1 MELSA
6 DYNKGMEP
14 GIEMNAG
21 FDKEMEPEMEL
32 SAGFD
37 KGMGAETEMSVND
50 DKGMEPGIKLS
61 AGFDK
66 EIETE
71 TSINDDK
78 GMGAETETSVNYD
91 KEIKET
97 GTSVNYNKE
106 TESGTGKSVFF
117 QRDTADNE
125 IRGRKHTESGN
136 GTNANKK
143 KVTRQEKRER
153 QMMEIQRLMDE
164 NGGVVKTSQL
174 YTLGMDYR
182 RIQTFVDYG
191 VIERVKNGYYSMN
204 FHKKREEDIIATM
217 FPDCVLSMESA
228 LYCHHYLKNRPFK
241 WTVAVD
247 KNTSKSRFKMD
258 YPLVQ
263 PYYTEPEVLQMGVV
277 KMEFGSS
284 EMSVYCKERLICD
297 VLKYENRMNRED
309 LQQALRAFLMDKN
322 KDIAKL
328 LAYAKERKVLSKV
341 RNQIGVWL

>member
-50 DKGMEPGIKLS
+50 DKGMEPEIEMS
-61 AGFDK
+61 ADFDK

-71 TSINDDK
+71 TS
-78 GMGAETETSVNYD
+78 MNYD
-91 KEIKET
+91 KEMEEGT
-97 GTSVNYNKE
+97 ETSVNYNKE

-153 QMMEIQRLMDE
+153 QVMEIQRLMDE

>member
-1 MELSA
+1 MEPGMELSA

-78 GMGAETETSVNYD
+78 GMGAETETSVNY
-91 KEIKET
+91 
-97 GTSVNYNKE
+97 NKE
-106 TESGTGKSVFF
+106 TESGTGKGVFF

-136 GTNANKK
+136 GTNDNKK

-153 QMMEIQRLMDE
+153 QMMEIQRLIDE

-258 YPLVQ
+258 YPLVL
-263 PYYTEPEVLQMGVV
+263 PYYTEPEVLQMGTM
-277 KMEFGSS
+277 KISIGSS
-284 EMSVYCKERLICD
+284 EISVYCKERLICD
-297 VLKYENRMNRED
+297 ILKYENRMERDD
-309 LQQALRAFLMDKN
+309 LQQALRSFIMDKE

-328 LAYAKERKVLSKV
+328 LEYAKERKVLSKV
-341 RNQIGVWL
+341 RNQVGVWL